1 MVIGS
6 GLGLAIPA
14 IRKTPNSSTRRHLR
28 NRSWGS
34 RPVRFSMMMSSGT
47 SKAMPKASS
56 IVMTKLMYWSTWI
69 RLLTWSGV
77 RPSR

>member
-1 MVIGS
+1 
-6 GLGLAIPA
+6 
-14 IRKTPNSSTRRHLR
+14 
-28 NRSWGS
+28 
-34 RPVRFSMMMSSGT
+34 MMMSSGT